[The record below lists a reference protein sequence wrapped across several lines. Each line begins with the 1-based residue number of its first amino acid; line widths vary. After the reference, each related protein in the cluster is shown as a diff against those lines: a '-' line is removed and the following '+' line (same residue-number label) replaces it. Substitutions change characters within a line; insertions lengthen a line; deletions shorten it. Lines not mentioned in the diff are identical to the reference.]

1 MVGTYAPRTVA
12 SWLVDGLAVGACLY
26 VLTVIA
32 FAVAGRGEAA
42 KVVARFVPDCVVL
55 FGRLMRDP
63 RVPRRRKLLVVTL
76 LPYLAMP
83 FDLVPDFIP
92 VAGQLDDAVL
102 VAFVLRRIARGDP
115 RLLVEHWPGPKSS
128 LNFLLRLVGVSATG
142 SGS

>member
-1 MVGTYAPRTVA
+1 MAP
-12 SWLVDGLAVGACLY
+12 WLVDGLAVGACLY

-63 RVPRRRKLLVVTL
+63 RVPRRRKLLVAAL

-92 VAGQLDDAVL
+92 VAGQLDDAII
-102 VAFVLRRIARGDP
+102 VAAALRTVVRHANP
-115 RLLVEHWPGPKSS
+115 QLLREHWAGSDQS
-128 LNFLLRLVGVSATG
+128 FGLLLRLAG
-142 SGS
+142 SR